1 MFSKLC
7 EAEARAL
14 CRAARIPHAEQRPF
28 CELELELLRFPATR
42 RFGTRPGPKTFF
54 GGGGPM
60 RVRKSQLGFTNPE
73 LADECA
79 AHGLKKGGGR
89 FELVLRLVSA
99 GLGEQE
105 DYLVEY

>member
-1 MFSKLC
+1 
-7 EAEARAL
+7 
-14 CRAARIPHAEQRPF
+14 
-28 CELELELLRFPATR
+28 
-42 RFGTRPGPKTFF
+42 
-54 GGGGPM
+54 M